1 MNSRSNLILD
11 AALQMLRPLVRLM
24 LRHGVAYPAFA
35 AALKQVF
42 LAEADQELK
51 RRGMAR
57 TDSAVSLLSGVH
69 RRDVRNL
76 TRLAP
81 AAAHRPQ
88 GFSGIAA
95 EVVGRWLSDA
105 RWLGPQE
112 QPRALPRSGNE
123 DGFAALVRA
132 VSSDVR
138 PRAVLDELLRLGI
151 VTETGDHVH
160 LLTESF
166 TPRQGFEEMALH
178 FQANLHDHLAAAAQN
193 LEGESNFLEQSVYV
207 DQISPESVVQIQKA
221 AQLAWRQAFK
231 TVMRVSQSRF
241 DHDAANTPPQARSQ
255 RARFGL
261 YFYSAED
268 KNEIP
273 PA

>member
-1 MNSRSNLILD
+1 M
-11 AALQMLRPLVRLM
+11 
-24 LRHGVAYPAFA
+24 
-35 AALKQVF
+35 
-42 LAEADQELK
+42 
-51 RRGMAR
+51 
-57 TDSAVSLLSGVH
+57 
-69 RRDVRNL
+69 
-76 TRLAP
+76 
-81 AAAHRPQ
+81 
-88 GFSGIAA
+88 
-95 EVVGRWLSDA
+95 VGRWLSDA

-151 VTETGDHVH
+151 VTETGDQVH

-231 TVMRVSQSRF
+231 TVMCVSQSRF

>member
-1 MNSRSNLILD
+1 MNARSNLILD
-11 AALQMLRPLVRLM
+11 ASLQMLRPLVRLM

-51 RRGMAR
+51 SRGMAR

-81 AAAHRPQ
+81 VAAHRPP
-88 GFSGIAA
+88 GFTGIAA

-105 RWLGPQE
+105 RWLGPQDD
-112 QPRALPRSGNE
+112 PRDLPRGGDEAS
-123 DGFAALVRA
+123 FAALVRA

-151 VTETGDHVH
+151 VSETGDQVH
-160 LLTESF
+160 LLTGSF
-166 TPRQGFEEMALH
+166 TPRQGFEEMALQ

-193 LEGESNFLEQSVYV
+193 LDGAGNFLEQSVYV
-207 DQISPESVVQIQKA
+207 DQISPESVAQVQKA

-231 TVMRVSQSRF
+231 TVMRASQNRF
-241 DHDAANTPPQARSQ
+241 DHDAEHTPPQERNQ
-255 RARFGL
+255 RARFGV

-268 KNEIP
+268 KHENP
-273 PA
+273 HA